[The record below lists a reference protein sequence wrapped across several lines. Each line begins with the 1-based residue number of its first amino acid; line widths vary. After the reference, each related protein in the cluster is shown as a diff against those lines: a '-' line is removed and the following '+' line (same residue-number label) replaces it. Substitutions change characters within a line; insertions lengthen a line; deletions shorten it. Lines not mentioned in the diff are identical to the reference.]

1 MSEKRP
7 LILVTNDDG
16 YSSKGISEL
25 VKMARELGDVV
36 VVAPDSVQSG
46 KSNAI
51 TVEGFVRLNL
61 RKSEPGLTVY
71 SVTGTPV
78 DCVKMALN
86 QILERKPDLLLS
98 GINHG
103 TNSSVSIAYSGTLGA
118 AIEGALNGIPSAGVS
133 LCSYDADADFSV
145 AVKCAGQ
152 VARKILQAGNAGGI
166 CLNVNIPY
174 VPESEFKGMKMCR
187 QSKGIWK
194 EHFVVNNDPHG
205 HPYYWLTGG
214 FVNHEPE
221 ALDTDEWALTN
232 GYASIVPVNLDFTA
246 YSQFEKLAYLI

>member
-1 MSEKRP
+1 MNEKRP

-25 VKMARELGDVV
+25 VKVAQMYGDVV

-51 TVEGFVRLNL
+51 TVESFVRLNL
-61 RKSEPGLTVY
+61 RVSKPGLTIY

-103 TNSSVSIAYSGTLGA
+103 TNSSVSIVYSGTLGA
-118 AIEGALNGIPSAGVS
+118 AIEGALNGIPSVGVS

-145 AVKCAGQ
+145 AAKCAGQ
-152 VARKILQAGNAGGI
+152 VVRKMLQAGNAGGI

-174 VPESEFKGMKMCR
+174 VPESEFKGMRICR
-187 QSKGIWK
+187 QAKGIWK
-194 EHFVVNNDPHG
+194 EHFVVGEDPHEQ
-205 HPYYWLTGG
+205 PYYWLTGG
-214 FVNHEPE
+214 FVNYEPDSP
-221 ALDTDEWALTN
+221 DTDECALSN
-232 GYASIVPVNLDFTA
+232 GYASIVPVNLDFTD
-246 YSQFEKLAYLI
+246 YGQIEKISYLI